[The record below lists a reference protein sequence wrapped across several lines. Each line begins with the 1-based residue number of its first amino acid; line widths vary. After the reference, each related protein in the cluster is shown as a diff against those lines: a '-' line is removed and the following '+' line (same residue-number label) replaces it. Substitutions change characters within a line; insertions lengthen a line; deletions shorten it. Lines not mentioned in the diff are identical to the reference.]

1 MRVLVEDLRKTHRR
15 WWVLG
20 AVVFDEAWMLT
31 STPQGRSLVP
41 ALSRMGR
48 SKNGAILLV
57 TQNAGDLLGSEVVNN
72 SSAKLAFRSTDRDEV
87 DNVLKLLGLAATHD
101 NVELVQS
108 LATGECLMR
117 DVDGRVGTVSI
128 ELLDDALLSAFNT
141 TPAPLKEQVG
151 VA

>member
-1 MRVLVEDLRKTHRR
+1 
-15 WWVLG
+15 
-20 AVVFDEAWMLT
+20 
-31 STPQGRSLVP
+31 
-41 ALSRMGR
+41 MGR

-87 DNVLKLLGLAATHD
+87 DNVLKLLGLAATDD
-101 NVELVQS
+101 NVQLVQS

-141 TPAPLKEQVG
+141 TPTSLKEQVG
-151 VA
+151 VT